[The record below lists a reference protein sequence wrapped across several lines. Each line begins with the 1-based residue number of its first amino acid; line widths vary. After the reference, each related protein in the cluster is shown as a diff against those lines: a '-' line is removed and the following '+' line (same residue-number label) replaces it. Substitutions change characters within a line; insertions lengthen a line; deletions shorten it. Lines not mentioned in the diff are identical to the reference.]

1 MEDINPSYYPATR
14 AAGLAGDK
22 INYDRGGPN
31 RFMEVQGVTK
41 ARKEIIAGQGNK
53 YNVEFAIKDSVNE
66 QNPIQCTA
74 EVLYPTNKQSAP
86 NVTYKLQSEPQNNTT
101 AKDQEFYNNMKHRSV
116 PLAAE
121 EIPDKDGNIAPD
133 MKPIWYLA
141 LAASSFVKCQNA
153 TEDTYYRSVVIDSVK
168 QVVRND
174 NALEFHF
181 KTRIHQMTTQEMEP
195 WWIEALWD
203 PSGGLKVNNY
213 KRLPKFNPDENS
225 SRHS

>member
-121 EIPDKDGNIAPD
+121 EIPGKERQCSRIP
-133 MKPIWYLA
+133 L
-141 LAASSFVKCQNA
+141 QNA
-153 TEDTYYRSVVIDSVK
+153 DPPDDYTGNGALVDRSSLGPFRRAK
-168 QVVRND
+168 SQQ
-174 NALEFHF
+174 L
-181 KTRIHQMTTQEMEP
+181 
-195 WWIEALWD
+195 
-203 PSGGLKVNNY
+203 
-213 KRLPKFNPDENS
+213 
-225 SRHS
+225 